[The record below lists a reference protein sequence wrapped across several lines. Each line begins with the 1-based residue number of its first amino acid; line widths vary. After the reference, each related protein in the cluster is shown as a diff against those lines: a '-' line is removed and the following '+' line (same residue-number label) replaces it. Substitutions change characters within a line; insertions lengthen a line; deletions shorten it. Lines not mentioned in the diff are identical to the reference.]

1 MKEGSRPRTP
11 ERIAVTF
18 VPHIHWDREWYRPFQ
33 VFRSRLI
40 TLLDSVL
47 DILERDEKYR
57 HFHLDGQ
64 AILLEDYLEARPER
78 EALIRRMA
86 REGRLSVGPWYVLPD
101 EFLVSGESLIRNLL
115 AGRAIAR
122 EFGGYCPVG
131 YLPDQFGHIAQMPQ
145 ILRRFGIEAAV
156 LWRGLDYEVS
166 RHNEFW
172 WVAPDGSRVLAV
184 HLPPRGYG
192 GLVDLSRDHEAGVEK
207 VRQRLEFL
215 YFRYL
220 QAG

>member
-1 MKEGSRPRTP
+1 MKDGSGPGTP
-11 ERIAVTF
+11 GMIAVTF
-18 VPHIHWDREWYRPFQ
+18 VPHTHWDREWYRPFQ
-33 VFRSRLI
+33 EFRSRLI
-40 TLLDSVL
+40 RLLDSVL

-78 EALIRRMA
+78 EALIPRMA

-122 EFGGYCPVG
+122 EFGGYCPVA